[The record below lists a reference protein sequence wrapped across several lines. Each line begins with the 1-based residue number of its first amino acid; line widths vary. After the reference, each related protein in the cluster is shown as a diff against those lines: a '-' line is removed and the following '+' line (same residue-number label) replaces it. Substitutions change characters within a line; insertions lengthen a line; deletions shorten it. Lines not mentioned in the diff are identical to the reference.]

1 MLFPVCTHVVDEL
14 WMVCIVMGRVLGCVQ
29 VLLAWLVHVCGAE
42 SSIGEWKRMCGV
54 RCWRLVG
61 SV

>member
-1 MLFPVCTHVVDEL
+1 
-14 WMVCIVMGRVLGCVQ
+14 MVCIVIGRVLGCVQ

>member
-1 MLFPVCTHVVDEL
+1 MSLMNYGWCT
-14 WMVCIVMGRVLGCVQ
+14 CIVRGRVVGCVQ

-42 SSIGEWKRMCGV
+42 SCTGIGEWKRMCGV
-54 RCWRLVG
+54 RCWRLVS